1 MFTGAYRP
9 GPPSSDIVLTVQI
22 LSPMLAHFSLSH
34 IADPEFALA
43 GAVLF
48 LLYVIWQ
55 TVSYFRGEARPVPG
69 PSSEQVQ

>member
-1 MFTGAYRP
+1 
-9 GPPSSDIVLTVQI
+9 
-22 LSPMLAHFSLSH
+22 MLAHFSLSH